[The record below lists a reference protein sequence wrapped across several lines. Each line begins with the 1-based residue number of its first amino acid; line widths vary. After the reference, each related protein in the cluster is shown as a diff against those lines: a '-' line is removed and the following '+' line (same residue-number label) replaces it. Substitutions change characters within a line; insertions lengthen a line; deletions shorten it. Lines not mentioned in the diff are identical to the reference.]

1 MISAFQEKPCKAQA
15 HTLHGKNFFVD
26 YCCETN
32 STEFMKCP
40 TQDTDITTLQ
50 KNAQENVQNNV
61 TMKGYQNE
69 RSSQVKKTKKSL
81 TYHNVSHN
89 FSIRGSSHLVNVNSK
104 HLRAQINSRRR
115 IKAREKS
122 VESCRPVRTFDDET
136 RLTACELM
144 QVLKNK
150 EVREFKNGT
159 AAQLNGHSTYVSGQ
173 FNPHKA
179 KKIYSSPAQKEAEK
193 YFVELFLSKF
203 HSLKDALAQDV
214 LPIREEV
221 VKKVFG
227 KFKDHPEIKAI
238 MVYVKN
244 LWVTYDEHL
253 YDIKA
258 MKEKVDHHIDLI
270 IKNASPE
277 RTEQLLA
284 AGETPEEV
292 YQILRTVHGSNLY
305 RIGILAKRG
314 GPALEMYIR
323 GEATRRLKLI
333 FNGFRYR
340 MIEIGVST
348 KKDFF
353 LIVRR
358 HISFLFNEKYVRNRG
373 RIIRKVRRTSYNPFQ
388 VLEEYARMC
397 ELLAI
402 TPFRPPD

>member
-1 MISAFQEKPCKAQA
+1 MEKLPNGILYKKRK
-15 HTLHGKNFFVD
+15 L
-26 YCCETN
+26 ETN
-32 STEFMKCP
+32 FRVHT
-40 TQDTDITTLQ
+40 
-50 KNAQENVQNNV
+50 
-61 TMKGYQNE
+61 
-69 RSSQVKKTKKSL
+69 
-81 TYHNVSHN
+81 
-89 FSIRGSSHLVNVNSK
+89 
-104 HLRAQINSRRR
+104 
-115 IKAREKS
+115 
-122 VESCRPVRTFDDET
+122 
-136 RLTACELM
+136 
-144 QVLKNK
+144 
-150 EVREFKNGT
+150 
-159 AAQLNGHSTYVSGQ
+159 
-173 FNPHKA
+173 
-179 KKIYSSPAQKEAEK
+179 
-193 YFVELFLSKF
+193 
-203 HSLKDALAQDV
+203 
-214 LPIREEV
+214 
-221 VKKVFG
+221 
-227 KFKDHPEIKAI
+227 EIKGI

-314 GPALEMYIR
+314 GPAVEMHVR
-323 GEATRRLKLI
+323 REATRRLRLI
-333 FNGFRYR
+333 FNGFKYR
-340 MIEIGVST
+340 MIKIGVST

-358 HISFLFNEKYVRNRG
+358 HIPFLFNEKYIRNRS